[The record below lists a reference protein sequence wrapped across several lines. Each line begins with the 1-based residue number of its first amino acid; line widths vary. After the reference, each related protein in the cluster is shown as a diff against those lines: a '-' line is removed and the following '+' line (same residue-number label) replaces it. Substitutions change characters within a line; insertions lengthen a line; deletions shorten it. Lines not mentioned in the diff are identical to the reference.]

1 MKRRVVITGMGAVT
15 PVGIGVET
23 YWEALLAGKS
33 GITHI
38 TSFDAS
44 ELPSKIAGEVADF
57 NPELYISKKEVKR
70 MDRITQLTLAASHLA
85 LDDSGLN
92 LDVEDRSRIGVYVGT
107 GVGGIHTMNEQFH
120 ILNSK
125 GPTRVSPFTVPMMI
139 ANMPAGQTSITFGL
153 EGPSLTMVTACASG
167 SNSIGEASRMIERG
181 DVDVMFAGGSEA
193 AIEILAFSGFCAM
206 KAMSTRNDDPSK
218 ASSPFD
224 AKRDGFVMG
233 EGSGM
238 VIIESEEHAL
248 ARGAR
253 IYAELV
259 GYASSSDAFHITQ
272 PAPEGKGAQ
281 IAMRNALKDAGL
293 AVDDIDYINAH
304 GTATQINDRVE
315 TEAIKAL
322 FGDYSKH
329 LAVSSTKSMTG
340 HLLGAAGAVELIAI
354 AKSVQTDMIPPTIN
368 YEDPDKG
375 LDLDYVPNQKRAKV
389 VRAALS
395 NSLGFGGHNATL
407 IVKKYH

>member
-1 MKRRVVITGMGAVT
+1 MKRKVVITGMGAVT
-15 PVGIGVET
+15 PVGIGT
-23 YWEALLAGKS
+23 DAYWEALLAGKS
-33 GITHI
+33 GIKPI

-44 ELPSKIAGEVADF
+44 VLPSRIAGEITDF

-70 MDRITQLTLAASHLA
+70 MDRITQLTLAACQMA
-85 LDDSGLN
+85 VADAGLN
-92 LDVEDRSRIGVYVGT
+92 LETEDRSRIGVYIGT
-107 GVGGIHTMNEQFH
+107 GVGGIQTMNEQTGV
-120 ILNSK
+120 LNSK
-125 GPTRVSPFTVPMMI
+125 GANRVSPFTVPMMI
-139 ANMPAGQTSITFGL
+139 ANMPAGQISITYGL
-153 EGPSLTMVTACASG
+153 EGPSLTVVTACASG

-206 KAMSTRNDDPSK
+206 KAMSTRNEFPEK

-238 VIIESEEHAL
+238 VILESEEHAL

-253 IYAELV
+253 IYAELA

-272 PAPEGKGAQ
+272 PAPGGRGAQ
-281 IAMRNALKDAGL
+281 LAMRNSLKDAGL
-293 AVDDIDYINAH
+293 ATDEVDYINAH

-315 TEAIKAL
+315 TEAIKAV
-322 FGDYSKH
+322 FGDYSKK

-340 HLLGAAGAVELIAI
+340 HLLGAAGAIELIAI
-354 AKSVQTDMIPPTIN
+354 AKAVQTDMIPPTIN
-368 YEDPDKG
+368 YEDPDEG
-375 LDLDYVPNQKRAKV
+375 LDLDYVPNQKRAKI
-389 VRAALS
+389 VRVALS
-395 NSLGFGGHNATL
+395 NTFGFGGHNATL
-407 IVKKYH
+407 VVKKYQ